1 MFCVYVYIYI
11 TVQGQAV
18 SRIYVHIHTMGCQM
32 LALGL
37 TSLHALFRGQVGNLI
52 ARPIL
57 ALFLLGL
64 TLPHLIGKEAY
75 LVDWC
80 HPITRVLKGKAI
92 NTKQNASD
100 SQKKTWPAPNRICFF
115 YWVRGS
121 PFGRLNVEYL
131 AWCFTRAIVTSY
143 TSIQTTN
150 PDPLKTSPQ
159 ATKILFQPPQN
170 KPRRPNTSPDI
181 HNTNPD
187 A

>member
-1 MFCVYVYIYI
+1 MLSLSLSLSLCNTHACIPSGDRMFCVYVYIYI

-75 LVDWC
+75 LVD
-80 HPITRVLKGKAI
+80 
-92 NTKQNASD
+92 
-100 SQKKTWPAPNRICFF
+100 
-115 YWVRGS
+115 
-121 PFGRLNVEYL
+121 
-131 AWCFTRAIVTSY
+131 
-143 TSIQTTN
+143 
-150 PDPLKTSPQ
+150 
-159 ATKILFQPPQN
+159 
-170 KPRRPNTSPDI
+170 
-181 HNTNPD
+181 
-187 A
+187 